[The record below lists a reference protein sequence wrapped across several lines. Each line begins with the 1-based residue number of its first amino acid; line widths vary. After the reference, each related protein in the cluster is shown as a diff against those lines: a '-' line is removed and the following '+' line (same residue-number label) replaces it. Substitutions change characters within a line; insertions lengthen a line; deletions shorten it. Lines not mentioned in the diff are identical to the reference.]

1 MILLLAF
8 QLQLQMSC
16 KGCEFTWSRFHEIR
30 FQCIKRILNDAF
42 HPIYFSRS
50 HSLWLSTWQD
60 FYFSYSYELSRT
72 MQQNLADAKRASHGR
87 KLRQSLLRSW
97 RVTTV
102 TASTSSTSRS
112 DSFIHSPSLKRCH
125 QKDMVTWS
133 WNVMDEFRSSLEAA
147 LLGRRTEV
155 TEVHEETAQT
165 DHARLKGKSWQSPK
179 PF

>member
-1 MILLLAF
+1 MWIHMI
-8 QLQLQMSC
+8 S
-16 KGCEFTWSRFHEIR
+16 FHEIR
-30 FQCIKRILNDAF
+30 FQCIKRILKDAF

-97 RVTTV
+97 SVTTV
-102 TASTSSTSRS
+102 TASTSSTSKS

-125 QKDMVTWS
+125 KGHGDMVMECHGWIQVKPWGRSTW
-133 WNVMDEFRSSLEAA
+133 
-147 LLGRRTEV
+147 RRTV
-155 TEVHEETAQT
+155 TEVMHEETTQT
-165 DHARLKGKSWQSPK
+165 DHARLKGKS
-179 PF
+179 

>member
-1 MILLLAF
+1 MWIHMI
-8 QLQLQMSC
+8 S
-16 KGCEFTWSRFHEIR
+16 FHEIR

-50 HSLWLSTWQD
+50 HSLRLSTWQD

-97 RVTTV
+97 SDTTV

-112 DSFIHSPSLKRCH
+112 DSFIIFIHRVGSFIHSPSLKRCH
-125 QKDMVTWS
+125 KGHGDMVMECHRWIQVKPWGRSTW
-133 WNVMDEFRSSLEAA
+133 
-147 LLGRRTEV
+147 RRTEV
-155 TEVHEETAQT
+155 TEVMHEETGQT